1 MSVSRSS
8 VRVRSDCVTEAASLS
23 SSGIELFWK
32 LDFREMMLIFGL
44 MLLLQTA
51 ACESLSH
58 QTPRI
63 MLINLSN
70 KSSVILHY
78 KVVCSNLLITVSVL
92 SV

>member
-8 VRVRSDCVTEAASLS
+8 VRVRTDCVTEAASLS

-44 MLLLQTA
+44 MLLQTA

-58 QTPRI
+58 LESLR
-63 MLINLSN
+63 
-70 KSSVILHY
+70 
-78 KVVCSNLLITVSVL
+78 VL
-92 SV
+92 Y